1 MGLIIAL
8 LLLALLFGG
17 LGLFVTGLKWLII
30 VAVLVILVDI
40 ILGYRR
46 V

>member
-1 MGLIIAL
+1 MGLIIVL